1 MKLHYCFVPLIAL
14 LLLAGAC
21 TFGEVES
28 PQDGLS
34 DGLELEF
41 TGSFDPV
48 ETKST
53 AIPDGNNKINIH
65 WSRGDA
71 VRISFGSS
79 LTGSRF
85 VATNDEDFFPRAH
98 FSGTLEAFTG
108 LNESGEVNYFW
119 AIYPFEQAVACDG
132 EIIVARLPH
141 EQVAK
146 AGTFADNTNISI
158 AKSLGLSL
166 SFYNTCSWF
175 RFSVAKENIRSV
187 TFQGNDGEYVAG
199 IFNDTFGSDGKP
211 VPPTV
216 MNGEQVITLSA
227 PPGEFFQK
235 DQYYYFTL
243 FPQTFRHGVT
253 ITFYADDGIGTFST
267 SGSVE
272 FKRSSFKTE
281 KHLDS
286 KASFANNTVLSYT
299 SEYPLLDYMN
309 LDAFDASILSHVC
322 EDDVW
327 HITFHGALTEIGDE
341 AFSGCS
347 GLTSITIPE
356 TVRTIGTNAFS
367 ETGLTSVNIPASVE
381 NIDFG
386 AFSNCLKLETI
397 TVDADNPYFDS
408 RNNCNAIIQTDD
420 NLLVAGCKG
429 TTIPSSVEEI
439 GRMAFYGSG
448 LQTVTIPASVSVIGS
463 EAFSDCG
470 RLFEVT
476 FESPTPPDG
485 GEDVFANHRKNDF
498 VIFVPP
504 ASISSYKTT
513 DPWSE
518 YEDFIYGIGT
528 EL

>member
-1 MKLHYCFVPLIAL
+1 MTRYCFVTLTAL
-14 LLLAGAC
+14 MLLAGAC
-21 TFGEVES
+21 TIDEADS
-28 PQDGLS
+28 LQDGLS
-34 DGLELEF
+34 DGIELEF
-41 TGSFDPV
+41 TGSFDSV
-48 ETKST
+48 ETKSS
-53 AIPDGNNKINIH
+53 AIPNGDNINIY

-85 VATNDEDFFPRAH
+85 EATNDEDHFPRAR
-98 FSGTLEAFTG
+98 FSGTLDAFTG

-119 AIYPFEQAVACDG
+119 AIYPFEQALSCDG

-166 SFYNTCSWF
+166 SFYNTCSWC

-199 IFNDTFGSDGKP
+199 VFNDTFGSDGKP
-211 VPPTV
+211 VLPTV

-243 FPQTFRHGVT
+243 LPQTFRHGFTV
-253 ITFYADDGIGTFST
+253 TFYADDGIGTFST
-267 SGSVE
+267 SGSIE
-272 FKRSSFKTE
+272 FKRSYFMTGDR
-281 KHLDS
+281 LDS
-286 KASFANNTVLSYT
+286 RATFANNTVLSYT

-309 LDAFDASILSHVC
+309 MDAFDARVLTHVC
-322 EDDVW
+322 AEDVW
-327 HITFHGALTEIGDE
+327 YLTFHGALTEIGDE
-341 AFSGCS
+341 AFAGCS
-347 GLTSITIPE
+347 GLTSVTIPE
-356 TVRTIGTNAFS
+356 TVRTIGSNAFS

-386 AFSNCLKLETI
+386 AFSNCLNLASI

-420 NLLVAGCKG
+420 NLLVAGCRG
-429 TTIPSSVEEI
+429 TTIPSGIEEI

-448 LQTVTIPASVSVIGS
+448 LSTATIPASVAYIGS
-463 EAFSDCG
+463 EAFSDCE
-470 RLFEVT
+470 RMYEIT
-476 FESPTPPDG
+476 FASTTPPDG
-485 GEDVFANHRKNDF
+485 GEDVFGNHNKFFR
-498 VIFVPP
+498 ILVPP
-504 ASISSYKTT
+504 ASISLYQAT

-518 YEDFIYGIGT
+518 YEEIIEAIEY
-528 EL
+528 